1 MRGLSCNCSQSGIEV
16 GGTNTRLS
24 GMGAAPSWYDNI
36 YNEISSGAENLWN
49 DVEGAGVWAENEVQ
63 SFWEGMQASPANPI
77 AAGGD
82 LTESAGLTDIP
93 GQIGQGVSNIG
104 SDISSAIGTGFNGL
118 LMLGVVG
125 IIAFALLEK
134 K

>member
-1 MRGLSCNCSQSGIEV
+1 MRGLSCNCSQTGMQM
-16 GGTNTRLS
+16 GGHQRGL
-24 GMGAAPSWYDNI
+24 AQAPSWYDNL
-36 YNEISSGAENLWN
+36 YNEASSAAENLWN
-49 DVEGAGVWAENEVQ
+49 DVEGAGVWAENELQ

-77 AAGGD
+77 QAGAS
-82 LTESAGLTDIP
+82 LTQSAGLEDIP
-93 GQIGQGVSNIG
+93 GQIGQGVQNIG
-104 SDISSAIGTGFNGL
+104 SDISGAVSTGFNGL